1 MRFVVVD
8 ASVAVK
14 WLLPQQPEEADV
26 DKALQLLQAVSRQ
39 DVRMLRPPHFL
50 AELMGV
56 VVRLAPDH
64 AEQLFAAVQ
73 YMEMSVADNAAVYQ
87 TAMRLSRELKHHL
100 FDTLYHAVALENK
113 DTVLITADAVY
124 YRKAAVMGN
133 IQLLQDYLS
142 ESTKT

>member
-1 MRFVVVD
+1 MKFVVVD

-39 DVRMLRPPHFL
+39 DVRLLQPPHFL

-64 AEQLFAAVQ
+64 AARLFTAVQ
-73 YMEMSVADNAAVYQ
+73 HLEISVVDSAAVYQ

-100 FDTLYHAVALENK
+100 FDTLYHAAALETS
-113 DTVLITADAVY
+113 DVVLITADAAY
-124 YRKAAVMGN
+124 YRKAVDIGK
-133 IQLLQDYLS
+133 IVLLQDYLA
-142 ESTKT
+142 T